1 MISVSRKKKKKNT
14 MLSFL
19 KIQIYVLKWTVILL
33 APLFVRC
40 AFKLVEVLMKVPFP
54 KQLM

>member
-1 MISVSRKKKKKNT
+1 

-33 APLFVRC
+33 ALLFVRC

-54 KQLM
+54 

>member
-1 MISVSRKKKKKNT
+1 

-19 KIQIYVLKWTVILL
+19 KIQIYVLEGNCDPIG
-33 APLFVRC
+33 ASLFVRC

-54 KQLM
+54 